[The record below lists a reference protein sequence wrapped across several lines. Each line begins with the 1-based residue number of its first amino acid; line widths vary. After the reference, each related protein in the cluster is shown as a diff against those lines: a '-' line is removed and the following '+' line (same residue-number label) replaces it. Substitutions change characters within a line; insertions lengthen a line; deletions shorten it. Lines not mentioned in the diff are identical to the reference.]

1 MRKHVLSFIPVD
13 DGLAFTLI
21 RPGTLG
27 IGKTSVGFDA
37 WTPEMHPAVGFLKLL
52 VDNGAAEVRDSAVR
66 VGHETVACMPPAET
80 NLLAL
85 PQRCPYSLLLEA
97 KGAVSDLVFN
107 VQCSWLDQT
116 GNTQLGMRR
125 AGVVLA
131 SVAERFLVTEPLY
144 SVLEEVDRLNRV
156 ASGSEQA
163 LDARMVQFDRL
174 KLALAHA
181 TGDARADS
189 YLDRLTIH
197 HATGLAIEHG
207 EGNDGLFE
215 PVLYG
220 DKPDP
225 LASADH
231 DETGVERRP
240 LLPAEHAVKFRTV
253 LFPNRGARSHY
264 RLKDGVY
271 AVVDAPV
278 EAALRVVQKVN
289 GSDAATR
296 AAFRANPRSFLID
309 EVEQAGGTG
318 DIICDGAILR
328 EPMEYGERVLGIREW
343 DGKGVSFQIPVF
355 HNWFPKDSED
365 VETYTLDVP
374 GAMQPLFVRPAE
386 VSRLRDAVEAARAAN
401 HQHVTFDGRTY
412 PLSPELEQTVGRL
425 VGHVSPPK
433 GVPKSKKPEVGKP
446 TKLMVLRV
454 AENEED
460 LVFNARLRDP
470 GGTLS
475 QDDTA
480 GDMRT
485 QPMPHQAD
493 GVSWLRHAFLSGMP
507 GVLLADDMGLGKTF
521 QVLAFLKWLHGHHSG
536 DPRPILIVAPKKLL
550 DNWLDEVAAHI
561 GPQGLGRPVLAY
573 DEHLARLK
581 VSSNGGGQLGRQTLD
596 VEALRAADW
605 VLTTYETLRDFHA
618 SFAKVRFRVAV
629 YDEAQ
634 KMKSMASLVNNAAK
648 SQQPDFT
655 ILMTG
660 TPIENSVMDLWTL
673 LDVAWPGYLGMS
685 GKDFAR
691 EYGKDPTAEQVAD
704 LKSRLI
710 DPVQVG
716 GRECP
721 PVTLR
726 RFKSGVLTGLP
737 RKTEK
742 PWRVEM
748 PPEQVRIYDAV
759 LADQRSRRM
768 PALQALQALRSAAF
782 HPDLRM
788 PASPAD
794 HDRLI
799 AVSARFQALFDILD
813 AASRAAERV
822 LVFVDL
828 RKSQDVLAELI
839 RHRYRLRKHPEMIN
853 GDTATKSLKRIKEEF
868 QAGTGF
874 AVLLLGPRSAGF
886 GLTLTAANQVVHMNR
901 WWNPAVEDQCSDR
914 VYRLGQDK
922 SVTIH
927 LPIAVH
933 PLLGDHSFDVVLD
946 VMLSKKRG
954 LSRDIVVPTTMT
966 EEDFRAMFATLTGQ
980 GEVVDGAGARNVDT
994 MGWKS
999 FEAWTADQF
1008 AQAGFQP
1015 SLTPRSHDGG
1025 ADIILRPPSRPG
1037 VRPIICQCKHRGL
1050 GEGQVD
1056 EKAVEDV
1063 LRARSAYGF
1072 AYPWLKQPMLM
1083 AVTNG
1088 RFTLGA
1094 TSLARENGVVLVD
1107 GSSID
1112 GLAVMARSM
1121 LKETTADI
1129 SA

>member
-1 MRKHVLSFIPVD
+1 MRSHALSFSPTD
-13 DGLAFTLI
+13 DGLVLTLT
-21 RPGTLG
+21 RPGTMG
-27 IGKTSVGFDA
+27 IGKTPVVAEA
-37 WTPEMHPAVGFLKLL
+37 WTPEMNPAVGFLKLL
-52 VDNGAAEVRDSAVR
+52 INNDAAELRDGGVWVS
-66 VGHETVACMPPAET
+66 HETVACMPPAET
-80 NLLAL
+80 GLLGL
-85 PQRCPYSLLLEA
+85 PRRCPHSLRLEA
-97 KGAVSDLVFN
+97 KGAVSDLVFS
-107 VQCSWLDQT
+107 VQCMWIDQT
-116 GNTQLGMRR
+116 GDVQLGLKRS
-125 AGVVLA
+125 GVLLA

-144 SVLEEVDRLNRV
+144 SVLEEVDRLNSI
-156 ASGSEQA
+156 ASSSCVE
-163 LDARMVQFDRL
+163 LDARMVQFDRF
-174 KLALAHA
+174 KLALGHA
-181 TGDARADS
+181 TGDAQADS

-197 HATGLAIEHG
+197 HATGLAIEQG
-207 EGNDGLFE
+207 KEEDGQFE
-215 PVLYG
+215 PILYG
-220 DKPDP
+220 DKTDP
-225 LASADH
+225 LASADQE
-231 DETGVERRP
+231 ETGVERRP

-289 GSDAATR
+289 GSDRAAR
-296 AAFRANPRSFLID
+296 AAFRANPRSFLI
-309 EVEQAGGTG
+309 EEIEQAGGTG
-318 DIICDGAILR
+318 DIICDGAVLR
-328 EPMEYGERVLGIREW
+328 EPMEYGERVLGVREW

-355 HNWFPKDSED
+355 HNWFPRDGED

-374 GAMQPLFVRPAE
+374 GAAQPLFVRPAE

-401 HQHVTFDGRTY
+401 CQHVTFDGKTF
-412 PLSPELEQTVGRL
+412 PLSPEFEQTVSGL
-425 VGHVSPPK
+425 VGHISPPK
-433 GVPKSKKPEVGKP
+433 GAGREEKPEAGTP

-470 GGTLS
+470 RGDLS
-475 QDDTA
+475 RNDATEA
-480 GDMRT
+480 MRT
-485 QPMPHQAD
+485 MPMPHQVD
-493 GVSWLRHAFLSGMP
+493 GISWLRHAFLSGMP

-521 QVLAFLKWLHGHHSG
+521 QVLAFLNWMRCHQGG
-536 DPRPILIVAPKKLL
+536 DQRPILVVAPKKLL
-550 DNWLDEVAAHI
+550 DNWLDEVAGHI
-561 GPQGLGRPVLAY
+561 GPEGLGRPVLAY

-581 VSSNGGGQLGRQTLD
+581 VPGGDRGQLGRHVLD
-596 VEALRAADW
+596 VDALRAADW

-673 LDVAWPGYLGMS
+673 LDVAWPGYLRMS
-685 GKDFAR
+685 GKEFAK
-691 EYGKDPTAEQVAD
+691 EYGKEPTAEQVAD

-721 PVTLR
+721 PVMLR

-737 RKTEK
+737 LKTEK
-742 PWRVEM
+742 PWRVTM

-759 LADQRSRRM
+759 LADQRSRKM
-768 PALQALQALRSAAF
+768 PALQALQALRAAAF

-788 PASPAD
+788 PASSAD

-799 AVSARFQALFDILD
+799 AVSARFRALFDILD

-828 RKSQDVLAELI
+828 REGQRVLAELV
-839 RHRYRLRKHPEMIN
+839 RHRYRLKKHPEMIN
-853 GDTATKSLKRIKEEF
+853 GDTSTKALRRIKDDF
-868 QAGTGF
+868 QSGKGF
-874 AVLLLGPRSAGF
+874 EVLLLGPRSAGF

-914 VYRLGQDK
+914 VYRLGQEK
-922 SVTIH
+922 PVTIH

-933 PLLGDHSFDVVLD
+933 PVLGDGSFDVVLD
-946 VMLSKKRG
+946 AMLSKKRG

-966 EEDFRAMFATLTGQ
+966 EEDFRVMFATLVGDELATG
-980 GEVVDGAGARNVDT
+980 GTSTRNIDT
-994 MGWKS
+994 MGWKT

-1008 AQAGFQP
+1008 AKAGFQP
-1015 SLTPRSHDGG
+1015 NLTPRSHDGG

-1037 VRPIICQCKHRGL
+1037 IRPIICQCKHRGL

-1063 LRARSAYGF
+1063 LRAQSVYGL
-1072 AYPWLKQPMLM
+1072 AYPWLKQPMLI

-1094 TSLARENGVVLVD
+1094 SSLARESDVMLVD
-1107 GSSID
+1107 GSRID
-1112 GLAVMARSM
+1112 GLAGVAQNLVAKVGS
-1121 LKETTADI
+1121 
-1129 SA
+1129 